1 MLSWRILLLAIGIL
15 ALTSQSL
22 LPQVNASPRY
32 EKGILLGY
40 LLGRGYTGTHIGVIP
55 IPLILQH
62 I

>member
-1 MLSWRILLLAIGIL
+1 MLWKFLLFATALV
-15 ALTSQSL
+15 ALTSL
-22 LPQVNASPRY
+22 FPQVTSSPRY